1 VSAAE
6 EAETRTRRSYVSPVR
21 SERAAKTRERI
32 IAAGAEILHE
42 HAVWNWNELTMRG
55 VARRAGVNERT
66 VYRHFTGEAELRRA
80 VMTRLEQEA
89 GVVLD
94 DLRLD
99 ELRQFTARVLG
110 YVSSFPLDPRTTRDP
125 TLMAAHDRMREALLG
140 AVQQGSTVMSETD
153 RTIAAAML
161 DVLWSVGSYE
171 RLVADWGLDPDEA
184 IAGVTWVIGLVER
197 AIREDVGATGS
208 EEGK

>member
-1 VSAAE
+1 VTSRA
-6 EAETRTRRSYVSPVR
+6 TPRRSYVSPVR

-42 HAVWNWNELTMRG
+42 HAVWNWNALTMRG

-66 VYRHFTGEAELRRA
+66 VYRHFANEAELRGA
-80 VMTRLEQEA
+80 VMERLEAEA
-89 GVVLD
+89 GVALDDLQLD
-94 DLRLD
+94 DLRA
-99 ELRQFTARVLG
+99 FTARVLG
-110 YVSSFPLDPRTTRDP
+110 FVSSFPLDPRTTRDP
-125 TLMAAHDRMREALLG
+125 TLMAAHDRMRDALLG
-140 AVQQGSTVMSETD
+140 AVQQGSTTMSATD

-171 RLVADWGLDPDEA
+171 RLVADWGLDPQDA

-197 AIREDVGATGS
+197 AIREDVGATGA

>member
-1 VSAAE
+1 MTSSE
-6 EAETRTRRSYVSPVR
+6 DTETRTRRSYVSPVR

-66 VYRHFTGEAELRRA
+66 VYRHFTGEAELRQA
-80 VMTRLEQEA
+80 VMTRLEQES
-89 GVVLD
+89 GVVLEDLRLD
-94 DLRLD
+94 DLRA
-99 ELRQFTARVLG
+99 FTARVLG

-125 TLMAAHDRMREALLG
+125 TLMAAHDRMRDALLD
-140 AVQQGSTVMSETD
+140 AVQQGSSRLSETD

-171 RLVADWGLDPDEA
+171 RLVADWELDPEDA
-184 IAGVTWVIGLVER
+184 IAGITWVIGLVER
-197 AIREDVGATGS
+197 SIREDVGATGT
-208 EEGK
+208 EEGE

>member
-1 VSAAE
+1 MSAAE

-94 DLRLD
+94 EVLD
-99 ELRQFTARVLG
+99 R
-110 YVSSFPLDPRTTRDP
+110 FP
-125 TLMAAHDRMREALLG
+125 
-140 AVQQGSTVMSETD
+140 
-153 RTIAAAML
+153 
-161 DVLWSVGSYE
+161 
-171 RLVADWGLDPDEA
+171 DWEIDG
-184 IAGVTWVIGLVER
+184 ER
-197 AIREDVGATGS
+197 AALDSAVVRGWRTLPTTVR
-208 EEGK
+208 

>member
-1 VSAAE
+1 VTTA
-6 EAETRTRRSYVSPVR
+6 RRSYVSPVR

-42 HAVWNWNELTMRG
+42 HAVWNWNALTMRG
-55 VARRAGVNERT
+55 VARRAGINERT
-66 VYRHFTGEAELRRA
+66 VYRHFAGEAELRQA
-80 VMTRLEQEA
+80 VMNRLEQES
-89 GVVLD
+89 GLVLE

-99 ELRQFTARVLG
+99 DLRQFTARVLG

-125 TLMAAHDRMREALLG
+125 TLMAAHDRMRDALLG
-140 AVQQGSTVMSETD
+140 AVQQGSQKLSDTD

-171 RLVADWGLDPDEA
+171 RLVADWGLDPDDA

-197 AIREDVGATGS
+197 AIREDVGATGA
-208 EEGK
+208 EEGQ